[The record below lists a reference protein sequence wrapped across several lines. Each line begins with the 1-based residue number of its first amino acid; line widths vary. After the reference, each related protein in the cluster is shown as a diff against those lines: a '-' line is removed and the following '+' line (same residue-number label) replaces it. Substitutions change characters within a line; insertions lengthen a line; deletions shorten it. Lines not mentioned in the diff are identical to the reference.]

1 MVCTRIGIPH
11 IFIYALRH
19 GQPFMLSTLHN
30 ASFFHDDNLV
40 RGNYGRKTMGNHN
53 DRLVLYQRLQS
64 HLHFMLV
71 FRVGESSRFVQHQYR
86 SILQYGTSHTYPL
99 GFAAGQEYTFIAYPC
114 FVALREYT
122 FIAYPCFVALRQTLY
137 EIVALGSF
145 RSGYY
150 LFVRGIWRTYGDIL
164 I

>member
-1 MVCTRIGIPH
+1 MPS
-11 IFIYALRH
+11 A
-19 GQPFMLSTLHN
+19 LHN
-30 ASFFHDDNLV
+30 ASFFHDDNLM
-40 RGNYGRKTMGNHN
+40 RRNNGRKAMGNHN

-71 FRVGESSRFVQHQYR
+71 FRVSESSRFVQHQYR

-99 GFAAGQEYTFIAYPC
+99 GFTAGQ
-114 FVALREYT
+114 EYT

-145 RSGYY
+145 RSGYH
-150 LFVRGIWRTYGDIL
+150 LFFRGIRRAYGDVL
-164 I
+164 IKSVVKRKVS

>member
-1 MVCTRIGIPH
+1 MRSYRHPTC
-11 IFIYALRH
+11 FIYTLRH
-19 GQPFMLSTLHN
+19 RQLFMPSALHN
-30 ASFFHDDNLV
+30 ASFFHDDNLM
-40 RGNYGRKTMGNHN
+40 RRNDGRKAMGNHN
-53 DRLVLYQRLQS
+53 DRLGLYQRLQS

-71 FRVGESSRFVQHQYR
+71 FRVSESSGFVQHQYR
-86 SILQYGTSHTYPL
+86 SILQYGTSYTYPL
-99 GFAAGQEYTFIAYPC
+99 GFTAGQ
-114 FVALREYT
+114 EYT

-150 LFVRGIWRTYGDIL
+150 LFFCSIWRTYGNVL